1 MGNKGC
7 MKSLSVLFL
16 DFILHEAVFWCTVV
30 VLITTTAVLVGFQL
44 RAPQP
49 DDQYNTFLS
58 LLWTAILQ
66 LLVNYCTI
74 VPVIRE
80 HRQHRHR
87 SNIKKVIRVNYVIF
101 YGSVAA
107 SVVATILAPVLMQH
121 LPEPTLA
128 SGIATFIS
136 NVFSAVAASQLAAGI
151 TSGLRKREL

>member
-1 MGNKGC
+1 MGNEGC
-7 MKSLSVLFL
+7 MKSLSWLFL
-16 DFILHEAVFWCTVV
+16 DFIIHEAVFWCTVV

-49 DDQYNTFLS
+49 DDRYNTFLS

-80 HRQHRHR
+80 QRHRHLW
-87 SNIKKVIRVNYVIF
+87 SLKNKVIQVNYAIF

-121 LPEPTLA
+121 LHEPTLA

-151 TSGLRKREL
+151 TSGLGIKK

>member
-7 MKSLSVLFL
+7 MKLLSGLFL
-16 DFILHEAVFWCTVV
+16 DFILYEAVFWCTVV
-30 VLITTTAVLVGFQL
+30 ILITTTAVLVGFQL

-49 DDQYNTFLS
+49 DDRYNTFLS

-80 HRQHRHR
+80 QRQRHHLSVR
-87 SNIKKVIRVNYVIF
+87 KVIRVNYIIF

-107 SVVATILAPVLMQH
+107 SVVATILSPVLMQH

-136 NVFSAVAASQLAAGI
+136 NVFSAIAASQLAAGI
-151 TSGLRKREL
+151 TSGLQKRG